1 MTQQTYRATL
11 VENASATGSAVN
23 WPGGRLS
30 FGAKATWSGGTV
42 KVQCLLPSNDWVD
55 VSGLSLT
62 ADGMVSADVPAGQIR
77 ASIATAT
84 AVYAYAFRV
93 PV

>member
-1 MTQQTYRATL
+1 MTQQTYRVDLA
-11 VENASATGSAVN
+11 VNASATGQAVN

-30 FGAKATWSGGTV
+30 FGAKATWGGGTV
-42 KVQCLLPSNDWVD
+42 KIQCLLPSNDWVD

-77 ASIATAT
+77 ANIATAT
-84 AVYAYAFRV
+84 GVYAYGFRV
-93 PV
+93 PH